1 MCNVCVFSK
10 MIASNKLDLFEAAC
24 QIIFLPK
31 LHWTSKLDDKIGH
44 VNKPL
49 LAWSACGEEKKFL
62 KLSPVVTDEHLR
74 SQRHKTFCNIY
85 SQSAV
90 INSSVLFC

>member
-1 MCNVCVFSK
+1 
-10 MIASNKLDLFEAAC
+10 MIASNTLDLFEAAC

-49 LAWSACGEEKKFL
+49 LAWSVSDEEKKSFYNCHQ
-62 KLSPVVTDEHLR
+62 LSPMNTLGHNVIKLFA
-74 SQRHKTFCNIY
+74 TFIHN
-85 SQSAV
+85 Q
-90 INSSVLFC
+90 L